1 MVESVVRDLRYA
13 VRLLGRSPGFTL
25 TAIVALAL
33 GIGINTTIFSVAN
46 AVVLQPLSAAEPDR
60 LVRVYSNAFSNTS
73 YAEYADYRDGNRT
86 LDELA
91 AFQLAQFSLRVGA
104 APEPVSAELVSANY
118 FATLGVHAA
127 LGQMPRAVD
136 DLTAEPLVVLDHRFW
151 VRRFDADP
159 DIVGRTLSLNGQ
171 PFTVAGVA
179 PDAFTGVMAPFVPAL
194 WVPLGAVP
202 RLYPG
207 DSLTVP
213 GGNSLSLHLIGRLGA
228 EVTHAAAQ
236 TDLSAIHTRMREAVP
251 AGTESNAVTVH
262 RARQLYPE
270 LLLPAASIAGFLMLV
285 AGLVL
290 VITCL
295 NLETLSLARASERR
309 REIGVR
315 RAPGAGCRAGT
326 GRATAAY

>member
-213 GGNSLSLHLIGRLGA
+213 GGNSLSLHLDRPARRRGNPRRRSDRPVGDSH
-228 EVTHAAAQ
+228 THAGGGAGR
-236 TDLSAIHTRMREAVP
+236 DREQC
-251 AGTESNAVTVH
+251 GH
-262 RARQLYPE
+262 RASGATATPGD
-270 LLLPAASIAGFLMLV
+270 AAAGDRLRRV
-285 AGLVL
+285 PHARGR
-290 VITCL
+290 
-295 NLETLSLARASERR
+295 ARARHHLSESRDALAGA
-309 REIGVR
+309 RE
-315 RAPGAGCRAGT
+315 RAPA
-326 GRATAAY
+326 